1 MSVFKKLF
9 ATSGIL
15 QQAGRGRTIRLPD
28 ERTGLK
34 LELMHKQKLSN
45 EYMGDLR
52 VSGRNGG
59 INSSRGR

>member
-15 QQAGRGRTIRLPD
+15 QQAGRGRTIHLPD
-28 ERTGLK
+28 ARSGLK
-34 LELMHKQKLSN
+34 LELMHKKSLTS

-59 INSSRGR
+59 TNASRGR